1 MSTHSMPGAKL
12 GTWHYDLLNLQN
24 NSSCN
29 HSHLVEEHIG
39 SQKLSKLTRRID
51 LKRSHLTLTLVQGP
65 RAYKVVWLKRQS
77 AEDGL
82 EKSAETGLRVEP
94 TRLGKRGLPTV
105 QERRHSRR
113 PGF

>member
-1 MSTHSMPGAKL
+1 M
-12 GTWHYDLLNLQN
+12 
-24 NSSCN
+24 
-29 HSHLVEEHIG
+29 VEEHIG

-51 LKRSHLTLTLVQGP
+51 LKRSHLTLDPGPGTKSLQGSLVKKTGSE
-65 RAYKVVWLKRQS
+65 RT
-77 AEDGL
+77 GL
-82 EKSAETGLRVEP
+82 QVCVQRPALRVEP